1 MTAVGWLPADVEDL
15 FGAQATAEEAYD
27 VLTVDVPS
35 DAWIPALEA
44 ARDRLGCTFF
54 DWLSAVDEPGTGL
67 RVTVHVAA
75 LAPVRRLLLRT
86 TVPHEAPVLPSAVDV
101 YAGAAWHERETHEMF
116 GVDFTGH
123 PGLDHLLL
131 PDTFEGH
138 PLRKDFVLAAR
149 VAKAWPGAKEPGESE
164 HGGPKRRQMLP
175 PGVPDPN
182 EWGPLKGQLPPAP
195 ARPARRTVTA
205 SARTPGE
212 RPPRRT
218 RSVSE
223 GSASQT
229 AGTGAGTDVPETQP
243 PTAPRRARSV
253 SEGSA
258 SQRGTTE
265 GAAPRRARS
274 ASEGSASRRPDAPAR
289 RARSASEGSASQ
301 REGAPGTGG
310 PRRARSASE
319 GSASQRGAQDQAPAA
334 DDTAAAPA
342 EEPRDRKPP
351 AAPRSPDAPWHHAR
365 PAFEEPE
372 PAPEPAPE
380 RESEPGP
387 EAAPESAPAPE
398 PEPEPA
404 PEREPEPTPE
414 AEPRPEPDAAARP
427 EPEAE
432 SAPEPEPAPAPEPGP
447 KPAPESAPAPEPE
460 PEPAPEAEPRP
471 EPDAAARPEPTAE
484 ARLEPEPE
492 ARPEPE
498 AESAPEPETA
508 PRPEPETAP
517 RPEPEPEPEPQPE
530 PESEPEPEKGPRPDT
545 TTPDDPSGGPR

>member
-1 MTAVGWLPADVEDL
+1 MTAAGWLPADVEDL
-15 FGAQATAEEAYD
+15 FGAQATAEEAYG

-54 DWLSAVDEPGTGL
+54 DWLSAVDEPGAGF
-67 RVTVHVAA
+67 RVTAHVAA
-75 LAPVRRLLLRT
+75 LSPVRRLLLRT

-131 PDTFEGH
+131 PDGFEGH

-195 ARPARRTVTA
+195 ARPARRTATA
-205 SARTPGE
+205 AARTPGE

-223 GSASQT
+223 GSASQAT
-229 AGTGAGTDVPETQP
+229 GAGAGTGAAADADASTDRP
-243 PTAPRRARSV
+243 PATPRRARSV

-258 SQRGTTE
+258 SQRGTGSS
-265 GAAPRRARS
+265 GAGAGDAESGAPAPRRSRS
-274 ASEGSASRRPDAPAR
+274 ASEGSASQQADVPAR
-289 RARSASEGSASQ
+289 RSRSASEGSASQ
-301 REGAPGTGG
+301 REGAPGTG
-310 PRRARSASE
+310 
-319 GSASQRGAQDQAPAA
+319 QDQAPGA

-372 PAPEPAPE
+372 PEAASRPEPAPGA
-380 RESEPGP
+380 RPEPDP
-387 EAAPESAPAPE
+387 DPE
-398 PEPEPA
+398 PE
-404 PEREPEPTPE
+404 TG
-414 AEPRPEPDAAARP
+414 PRPEP
-427 EPEAE
+427 
-432 SAPEPEPAPAPEPGP
+432 G
-447 KPAPESAPAPEPE
+447 
-460 PEPAPEAEPRP
+460 
-471 EPDAAARPEPTAE
+471 
-484 ARLEPEPE
+484 
-492 ARPEPE
+492 
-498 AESAPEPETA
+498 
-508 PRPEPETAP
+508 
-517 RPEPEPEPEPQPE
+517 
-530 PESEPEPEKGPRPDT
+530 GPDT
-545 TTPDDPSGGPR
+545 NIPDDPSGGTR

>member
-1 MTAVGWLPADVEDL
+1 MTAVGWLAADVEDL
-15 FGAQATAEEAYD
+15 FGAQATAEEAYE

-54 DWLSAVDEPGTGL
+54 DWLSAVDEPGTGF
-67 RVTVHVAA
+67 RVAAHVAA
-75 LAPVRRLLLRT
+75 LSPVRRLLLRT
-86 TVPHEAPVLPSAVDV
+86 TVPHESPVLPSAVDV

-131 PDTFEGH
+131 PENFEGH

-195 ARPARRTVTA
+195 ARPARRAATA
-205 SARTPGE
+205 GAAGARTPGE

-229 AGTGAGTDVPETQP
+229 AGETGTGAGSGAGSGSGAGAGGDASAATP
-243 PTAPRRARSV
+243 PVTPRRARSV

-258 SQRGTTE
+258 SQR
-265 GAAPRRARS
+265 S
-274 ASEGSASRRPDAPAR
+274 ADAPAR
-289 RARSASEGSASQ
+289 RSRSAGEGSTSQ
-301 REGAPGTGG
+301 REGAPGGSVPGTGG

-319 GSASQRGAQDQAPAA
+319 GSASQRAPQERGQAQAPGA
-334 DDTAAAPA
+334 DDTAADAG

-351 AAPRSPDAPWHHAR
+351 VAPRSPDAPWHHAQ

-372 PAPEPAPE
+372 PKPQ
-380 RESEPGP
+380 
-387 EAAPESAPAPE
+387 
-398 PEPEPA
+398 
-404 PEREPEPTPE
+404 PE
-414 AEPRPEPDAAARP
+414 AEA
-427 EPEAE
+427 
-432 SAPEPEPAPAPEPGP
+432 
-447 KPAPESAPAPEPE
+447 
-460 PEPAPEAEPRP
+460 
-471 EPDAAARPEPTAE
+471 
-484 ARLEPEPE
+484 
-492 ARPEPE
+492 
-498 AESAPEPETA
+498 A
-508 PRPEPETAP
+508 PRPEPK
-517 RPEPEPEPEPQPE
+517 PEPEPNPDN
-530 PESEPEPEKGPRPDT
+530 SDDPDT
-545 TTPDDPSGGPR
+545 NTPDDPAGGTR